1 MMLSTTLVRV
11 WVVLGVVVPV
21 QAQAV
26 TAEQRKSAGL
36 VKRRNRR
43 QGVALQSVWAGK

>member
-26 TAEQRKSAGL
+26 TAEQRKSAVF
-36 VKRRNRR
+36 VKRSNRR
-43 QGVALQSVWAGK
+43 QIVALQSVRTSK